1 MADAKERSNEEGVDK
16 TTPTTKSEDIDNEGE
31 EGVDAD
37 DGVQDLRMSS
47 LTTTECVHDCT
58 HRWVLAQQ
66 RRQ

>member
-37 DGVQDLRMSS
+37 DGVQDLRM
-47 LTTTECVHDCT
+47 
-58 HRWVLAQQ
+58 A
-66 RRQ
+66 